1 MLWFLLGCIEYRV
14 SITPVNPTTA
24 DVLSVRVQADK
35 ETTVTISDVAW
46 YREGLLTVD
55 ARELSPNWTTRGE
68 EWTAEVTLDN
78 GDVLKSN
85 KVTIG
90 NSLPDVSIE
99 IIPEIPTAGYPV
111 ECRVTTSDA
120 DDDTVAFAQYWSNAD
135 GRRLDLDTISPGDST
150 IGEWTCT
157 VEADDG
163 YDVVTDS
170 TTVEIV
176 DLPDLPEDE
185 GALLVNTSFES
196 PLEDGGW
203 MASGCQRVGEAREHF
218 PYEGAWMLYGG
229 QDECEATQV
238 IDLLAEGYA
247 EQHIDAQR
255 LRVHIDG
262 YLANSGPDDDHDD
275 QVRFRIVFLDADQVE
290 LGTLDSLFAG
300 EQDWVYRDA
309 QRMMP
314 IGTRYL
320 QVTVLADW
328 RSDRWNDS
336 FADAIDFRIE
346 QAVPAEPL
354 LMKEPMLQDYR
365 QDAMKIIWETDGV
378 DHDPEILWGENLENR
393 VTNIRSTWIDEDHIV
408 HVGVIEGL
416 EPNQT
421 VRYQVPVQDF
431 EPFEF
436 TTAPNEGD
444 DFSMIW
450 LGDNQEA
457 YARFTQHVG
466 NFAPKDPDMLFVVG
480 DLVQWG
486 SNFEEWDSMWWEPL
500 QVDNFAQKTPILAAR
515 GNHDMDHPYSY
526 AYVDLPGDGS
536 AYSFLYGDVWILVLN
551 THADMQP
558 SNDPNLTVQ
567 YDFIVDALQSEE
579 AQNAA
584 FRLVAFH
591 QAPYSNSS
599 ASSTPDQIYGNANAQ
614 TFWVPLFEQYDV
626 DSVISGHY
634 HSYQRGERNGIQ
646 YLVTGGGGST
656 LLVQEFDV
664 WDWLTLNLTYQY
676 TLMVREGNQLRWETY
691 DLNENLIDSWVITQ

>member
-1 MLWFLLGCIEYRV
+1 MLWLLLGCIDYR
-14 SITPVNPTTA
+14 ITISPLEPTTG
-24 DVLSVRVQADK
+24 DTLFVGVQTDDD
-35 ETTVTISDVAW
+35 TTVNIANVGW
-46 YREGLLTVD
+46 YKSGTLTVE
-55 ARELSPNWTTRGE
+55 ARELSPNWTARGE
-68 EWTAEVTLDN
+68 DWVVEVTLDD
-78 GDVLKSN
+78 GKVLTSEA
-85 KVTIG
+85 VTIA
-90 NSLPDVSIE
+90 NSLPDVTLE
-99 IIPEIPTAGYPV
+99 VLPEVPTEGYPV

-120 DDDTVAFAQYWSNAD
+120 DDDTVAFGQYWSD
-135 GRRLDLDTISPGDST
+135 SSGRRLDLDTIPHSDST

-163 YDVVTDS
+163 YDLVTESLTVQVVELPELPETDS
-170 TTVEIV
+170 F
-176 DLPDLPEDE
+176 
-185 GALLVNTSFES
+185 LLNNSFER

-203 MASGCQRVGEAREHF
+203 MTSGCQRVGEAREHC

-229 QDECEATQV
+229 QDDCEATQFIELMV
-238 IDLLAEGYA
+238 EGYTP
-247 EQHIDAQR
+247 QHVDAQR

-262 YLANSGPDDDHDD
+262 YLANSGTDDDHDD
-275 QVRFRIVFLDADQVE
+275 QVRFRIVFLDEDQLE

-309 QRMMP
+309 QRMIP
-314 IGTRYL
+314 VGTRYL

-328 RSDRWNDS
+328 RTDRWNDS
-336 FADAIDFRIE
+336 FADGIDFRIE
-346 QAVPAEPL
+346 PATPTEPL

-365 QDAMKIIWETDGV
+365 QDAMKIVWETDGV
-378 DHDPEILWGENLENR
+378 DHDPEILWGDNLENR

-408 HVGVIEGL
+408 HVGVIDGL

-431 EPFEF
+431 GSFEF
-436 TTAPNEGD
+436 TTAPTEGD
-444 DFSMIW
+444 EFSMIW

-457 YARFTQHVG
+457 SARFMQHVG
-466 NFAPKDPDMLFVVG
+466 NFAPKDPNMLFVVG

-486 SNFEEWDSMWWEPL
+486 SHFDEWDSMWWEPL
-500 QVDNFAQKTPILAAR
+500 QVDNFPQQTPILAAR

-536 AYSFLYGDVWILVLN
+536 AYSFTYGDVWILVLN
-551 THADMQP
+551 SHAFLFP
-558 SNDPNLTVQ
+558 SNDPNLTGQ
-567 YDFIVDALQSEE
+567 YEFMEDELQSPA

-599 ASSTPDQIYGNANAQ
+599 TSSTPDQIHGNRGIREY
-614 TFWVPLFEQYDV
+614 WVPLFEEYDV

-634 HSYQRGERNGIQ
+634 HSYQRGELNGIQ

-656 LLVQEFDV
+656 LLEEEMDV
-664 WDWLTLNLTYQY
+664 WDWLNVNLTYQY

-691 DLNENLIDSWVITQ
+691 DLNENLIDSWVITR